1 MTDFPNI
8 PSANIKGRVL
18 LYYDASDNIEYIC
31 KHTYN
36 DAATSDNSW
45 EITKLIYDVNNNIE
59 GVQKL
64 TGSVDNRSSLGW
76 Q

>member
-8 PSANIKGRVL
+8 PSPNRKGRIL
-18 LYYDASDNIEYIC
+18 LYYDASDNVEYIC

-36 DAATSDNSW
+36 DASTSDSSW
-45 EITKLIYDVNNNIE
+45 EITKLIYDVSDNIE
-59 GVQKL
+59 DIQKL
-64 TGSVDNRSSLGW
+64 TGSVDNRASLGW